1 MKAFNKEYGD
11 DNFSFEDVE
20 ALEAEHGD
28 LSISP
33 GSADSL
39 SEKGIEGLS
48 AALMKIEKAKLKL

>member
-33 GSADSL
+33 SFGRFL
-39 SEKGIEGLS
+39 IRKRN
-48 AALMKIEKAKLKL
+48 